1 MGHDLYLGGV
11 LSDGEAASPYHLDT
25 DRLRTH
31 GVVVGMT
38 GSGKTGLCL
47 VLLEELAR
55 AGVPVIAIDPKGDL
69 GNLGLLFP
77 DLSAEEFA
85 PWVEGDDPAAI
96 ADRWK
101 SGLADWGLQP
111 DQLATLKSQLALNVY
126 TPGSGAGQPID
137 VLGSF
142 RRPAE
147 GADEDARRTVVAA
160 CVSGLLGLVGR
171 RSDPIRDPAHIVLS
185 QILDSAWNAGEDP
198 TLEELILR
206 LVDPPFSKVGVF
218 PLDRFFK
225 PDDRMDLAMTLNGIL
240 AAPSFSAW
248 TEGAPL
254 DVNYMLAPPAEAGG
268 RTRVSVIT
276 LAHLADGQRAFFLSL
291 LLGQLQAWARSQPG
305 TDGLRAV
312 LFFDEAAGYLPPH
325 PSNPPTKAP
334 LLTMMKQARA
344 VGFGVVL
351 ATQNPVDLDYKA
363 LSNAGVWAVGRLQ
376 TPQDRDRLLKGLG
389 RPDLHDVVEA
399 LDKRQFLIHDAA
411 EDQPSVV
418 SSRWAMCY
426 LRGPFTSA
434 EIARLPRD
442 ASAAPPPA
450 AASAARPVVQPTAA
464 PSQVHSNQVAPTAAP
479 PAAPTPRVDDG
490 LLPAPPPVPGDSWF
504 LDPRTAYSA
513 RVGDT
518 FAPWAEAARPDNKI
532 AWRPALYADIDLRF
546 DEDKAGFFLD
556 HRERRIWFPVQEG
569 SPGES
574 RPAPLEPD
582 DLLGRPDQPGR
593 YHPLP
598 TWMDEAKDLKQ
609 LQRQVTDDVYRSET
623 RGMFVHKKLKAY
635 GKPGEP
641 REDFERRCRQ
651 HIEARIDAGMVK
663 LQKKFTRDADRIEQR
678 IRIREDKIVE
688 QEGVA
693 QSRKAEEMVNI
704 GETVFSFFAGRK
716 KSITSVMSRRR
727 QTRSARDRLDRTRR
741 EIDDLE
747 EQIEDL
753 KTRLGD
759 DVAELRR
766 EEEALMAQIEEKE
779 VRLEKNDVRLKSF
792 GVLWVPVTRR
802 I

>member
-1 MGHDLYLGGV
+1 MGHELYLGGV
-11 LSDGEAASPYHLDT
+11 LSDGEVASPYHLET

-77 DLSAEEFA
+77 ELRGEDFA

-96 ADRWK
+96 ADRWRK
-101 SGLADWGLQP
+101 GLGEWGLQP
-111 DQLATLKSQLALNVY
+111 EQLAALKSQLALSVY
-126 TPGSGAGQPID
+126 TPGSEAGQPID

-142 RRPAE
+142 RRPAD

-171 RSDPIRDPAHIVLS
+171 KSDPIRDPAHIVLS
-185 QILDSAWNAGEDP
+185 QILDAAWTAGTDP
-198 TLEELILR
+198 TLEEIILQ
-206 LVDPPFSKVGVF
+206 LVDPPFAKVGVF
-218 PLDRFFK
+218 PLDRFFP

-240 AAPSFSAW
+240 AAPSFAAW

-254 DVNYMLAPPAEAGG
+254 DVAQMLAPPAEAGG

-276 LAHLADGQRAFFLSL
+276 LAHLAEGQRSFFLSL
-291 LLGQLQAWARSQPG
+291 LLGQLQAWSRSQPG
-305 TDGLRAV
+305 TDGLRAL

-325 PSNPPTKAP
+325 PANPPTKAP

-344 VGFGVVL
+344 VGLGVVL

-363 LSNAGVWAVGRLQ
+363 LSNAGVWAIGRLQ

-389 RPDLHDVVEA
+389 RPELHDVVEA

-411 EDQPSVV
+411 EDQPSVIQ
-418 SSRWAMCY
+418 SRWAMCY

-442 ASAAPPPA
+442 ETFATPPLAAP
-450 AASAARPVVQPTAA
+450 A
-464 PSQVHSNQVAPTAAP
+464 PR
-479 PAAPTPRVDDG
+479 PAAPVPFAAPVAAPAPSVDDG
-490 LLPAPPPVPGDSWF
+490 LLPAPPPVPGDTWF
-504 LDPRTAYSA
+504 LDPRVAFSERLA
-513 RVGDT
+513 GAFD
-518 FAPWAEAARPDNKI
+518 PWVEAARPDGKI
-532 AWRPALYADIDLRF
+532 AWRPALYADLDLRF

-556 HRERRIWFPVQEG
+556 HRERRVWFPVQEG
-569 SPGES
+569 APGES
-574 RPAPLEPD
+574 RPAAVEPG
-582 DLLGRPDQPGR
+582 DLLARPDQPGR
-593 YHPLP
+593 YHALP
-598 TWMDEAKDLKQ
+598 AWMDEAKELKA

-623 RGMFVHKKLKAY
+623 RGMFVHKKLKCY
-635 GKPGEP
+635 GKPGEA

-651 HIEARIDAGMVK
+651 LIEARIDAGMVK
-663 LQKKFTRDADRIEQR
+663 LQKKVTRDADRLEQR
-678 IRIREDKIVE
+678 IRIREDKLVE
-688 QEGVA
+688 QEGVI

-704 GETVFSFFAGRK
+704 GETVFSLFSGRK
-716 KSITSVMSRRR
+716 RSITSVMSRRR
-727 QTRSARDRLDRTRR
+727 QTRTARDRLDRTRR

-747 EQIEDL
+747 GQIDDL
-753 KTRLGD
+753 KTQLGD
-759 DVAELRR
+759 DVAALRR
-766 EEEALMAQIEEKE
+766 EEEAQLVQVEDKE